1 MSELFLHLVNRGLA
15 AGWLVLAILVLRPL
29 LARAPGWV
37 RPAMWGLVGLR
48 LVLPVTVESALSLL
62 PSAETVSPAVMADP
76 SPAIH
81 TGIAAVNSAVNP
93 LLGRLFAPQTG
104 DSANPLQIWVPVLA
118 AVWLAGVCLLLL
130 YAVLSAWRL
139 RRRVASAVCLR
150 DNIYQSEAVPAP
162 FVLGLIRPRIYLPF
176 RMPEGSMDQVL
187 AHERA
192 HVRRRDHWWKPL
204 GFLLLAVYWFH
215 PLLWLGYAL
224 FCRDVETACDEA
236 VIRDLDR
243 AGRGDYAQALA
254 DWSAPERRVSPCPLA
269 FGETGVKGRVRR
281 VLRYRRP
288 KAWTALAGAALCLLL
303 AGCFLT
309 DPVEPG
315 KMTLADVLALS
326 EKGTDLTWG
335 DLEEFT
341 DYTETGSGLY
351 IRLYAVDDSAGSFVL
366 AVGGGMPRAE
376 DSVMY
381 AHLSEAEGEAGDWV
395 DIREGDVA
403 AFLRDRR

>member
-1 MSELFLHLVNRGLA
+1 MCELFLRAVNRGAA
-15 AGWLVLAILVLRPL
+15 AGWLVLAILMLRPL
-29 LARAPGWV
+29 LSRAPGWV
-37 RPAMWGLVGLR
+37 RTALWGLVGLR
-48 LVLPVTVESALSLL
+48 LALPVTVESGLSLL
-62 PSAETVSPAVMADP
+62 PSAEVVSPSVLTDP
-76 SPAIH
+76 SPTVH
-81 TGIAAVNSAVNP
+81 TGIPAVNSAVNP
-93 LLGRLFAPQTG
+93 LLGRIFAPQPG
-104 DSANPLQIWVPVLA
+104 DSANPLQVWAPVLA
-118 AVWLAGVCLLLL
+118 ALWLTGMGLLLL
-130 YAVLSAWRL
+130 YAAFSTWRL
-139 RRRVASAVCLR
+139 RRRMASAVWLG
-150 DNIYQSEAVPAP
+150 DNVYQSEAAAAP
-162 FVLGLIRPRIYLPF
+162 FVLGLVRPRIYLPF
-176 RMPEGSMDQVL
+176 RMPEGTLDLVL

-192 HVRRRDHWWKPL
+192 HIRRRDHWWKPL

-215 PLLWLGYAL
+215 PLLWLGYVL

-254 DWSAPERRVSPCPLA
+254 DWGAPERRISPCPLA
-269 FGETGVKGRVRR
+269 FGETGVKGRIKR

-288 KAWTALAGAALCLLL
+288 GAWTALAGAALCLLL

-315 KMTLADVLALS
+315 KMTLEDVLALS

-335 DLEEFT
+335 DLEGFT

-376 DSVMY
+376 DPVMY
-381 AHLSEAEGEAGDWV
+381 AHLSEAEGEDGDWV

-403 AFLRDRR
+403 AFLRDHS

>member
-1 MSELFLHLVNRGLA
+1 MSELFLHLLNRGIA

-37 RPAMWGLVGLR
+37 RPAMWGLVALR
-48 LVLPVTVESALSLL
+48 LILPVTVESGLSLL
-62 PSAETVSPAVMADP
+62 PSAEVVSPAVLMDP
-76 SPAIH
+76 SPSVH
-81 TGIAAVNSAVNP
+81 TGIPAVNSAVNP
-93 LLGRLFAPQTG
+93 LLGRIFAPRPG
-104 DSANPLQIWVPVLA
+104 DSANPLQVWAPVLA
-118 AVWLAGVCLLLL
+118 ALWLTGMGLLLL
-130 YAVLSAWRL
+130 YAAFSTWRL
-139 RRRVASAVCLR
+139 RRRMASAVWLG
-150 DNIYQSEAVPAP
+150 DNVYQSEAAAAP
-162 FVLGLIRPRIYLPF
+162 FVLGLVRPRIYLPF
-176 RMPEGSMDQVL
+176 RMPEGTLDLVL

-192 HVRRRDHWWKPL
+192 HIRRGDHWWKPL

-215 PLLWLGYAL
+215 PLLWLGYVL

-254 DWSAPERRVSPCPLA
+254 DWGAPERRISPCPLA
-269 FGETGVKGRVRR
+269 FGETGVKGRIKR

-288 KAWTALAGAALCLLL
+288 GAWTALAGAALCLLL

-315 KMTLADVLALS
+315 KMTLEDVLALS

-335 DLEEFT
+335 DLEGFT

-376 DSVMY
+376 DTVMY
-381 AHLSEAEGEAGDWV
+381 ANLSEAEGEDGDWV

-403 AFLRDRR
+403 AFLRDHS